1 MKRIIEISA
10 GEGGQDAQLLV
21 ADMVTVYTKMC
32 QVQNWKLG

>member
-21 ADMVTVYTKMC
+21 GDMAGVYAKMC
-32 QVQNWKLG
+32 QIQNWQYT

>member
-21 ADMVTVYTKMC
+21 ADAINIYGKMC
-32 QVQNWKLG
+32 QIKGWSFS